1 MDNEKINQSI
11 SNMSLSYERSQMYD
25 LVADL
30 EKNIAAE
37 AEARQDYY
45 IILEYWYDVLSNEE
59 IEQIKEIIAEELKH
73 TEILHNM
80 IVRRTCILAE
90 KEG

>member
-1 MDNEKINQSI
+1 MDSAR
-11 SNMSLSYERSQMYD
+11 SNMYD

-37 AEARQDYY
+37 ATARQDYY
-45 IILEYWYDVLSNEE
+45 IILEYWYDELEPEE
-59 IEQIKEIIAEELKH
+59 VEQIKEIIAEELKH
-73 TEILHNM
+73 SEILRNM